1 MAKVKSA
8 ERTFRLLELVAS
20 NQEGLNFSQIQAI
33 LDIPRSSAHSL
44 IQEFLDNDYLIYIAE
59 SRKYFAGLSLIKVAA
74 NCIESTDLIR
84 DLRLLTTF
92 LSKKLGKTVH
102 AAILDGNQI
111 TYLAK
116 ANAGE
121 ELSLMRNIGNHLPA
135 HCTAV
140 GKVLLS
146 QYSDEEVSQLY
157 GNRPLE
163 KMTTDSIGSLPVL
176 LSELQQVRQLGYA
189 IDQREANERA
199 ACLALPLFSPTG
211 RMLAAFSIT
220 CLAYEWDNLALDAIL
235 QLMKESRV
243 MVR

>member
-8 ERTFRLLELVAS
+8 ERTFRLLELIAG
-20 NQEGLNFSQIQAI
+20 NQEGLNFSQIQTI

-44 IQEFLDNDYLIYIAE
+44 IQEFLDNDYLLYIPE
-59 SRKYFAGLSLIKVAA
+59 SRKYYAGLSLINVAA

-92 LSKKLGKTVH
+92 LSKKLGKTAH
-102 AAILDGNQI
+102 AAILDGNQV

-116 ANAGE
+116 AHAGD

-157 GNRPLE
+157 GDKPLE
-163 KMTTDSIGSLPVL
+163 KMTVNSIGSLAVL
-176 LSELQQVRQLGYA
+176 LSELQLVRQQGYA
-189 IDQREANERA
+189 VEQREANERA
-199 ACLALPLFSPTG
+199 ACIALPLFSSGG

-220 CLAYEWDNLALDAIL
+220 CLAYEWDNLVLDDIL
-235 QLMKESRV
+235 RVMKECRV